1 LRILYCSE
9 SYCPHDH
16 RFLTAL
22 AKTDHEIHWF
32 RLSGANNVQ
41 EQRDLPPEIHF
52 VDWEEQRSKITWMDY
67 FQLKKKFNN
76 VVKKIKPD
84 LIHAGPIQTVA
95 LLPVLV
101 GFHPLISMSWGFDML
116 EDANR
121 NWFWKAITRY
131 VLGKSDWLFAD
142 CHTVKKMAVKFDFP
156 KENITVFPWGVDLDH
171 FSIGNRLE
179 VRQKLGLKDDFII
192 IHTRSWEP
200 RYGVDVA
207 LRGFQKAARSNP
219 FLKMIM
225 IGGGSQQS
233 DIKKFIEQHDL
244 SKQVIFYGYQ
254 NNEDLASFYQAADMY
269 LSASHVDGSSV
280 ALMESMACGCP
291 GLVSDIPS
299 NLEWITAGVEGRT
312 FKDGDADDLANK
324 IGIAVQHRDDF
335 AYLGSAARRKTE
347 EKANWD
353 RNVEKFV
360 AAYQVVADNALTLKD
375 SGGF

>member
-1 LRILYCSE
+1 LKILYCSE
-9 SYCPHDH
+9 NFCPHDH

-41 EQRDLPPEIHF
+41 EQRDIPSGIRF
-52 VDWEEQRSKITWMDY
+52 VEWPALKSKITWMDY
-67 FQLKKKFNN
+67 FHLKRKFKN
-76 VVKKIKPD
+76 VVEKIKPD

-95 LLPVLV
+95 LLPALV

-121 NWFWKAITRY
+121 NWFWKAITTF

-142 CHTVKKMAVKFDFP
+142 CQTVKNMAIKFGFP
-156 KENITVFPWGVDLDH
+156 EENITVFPWGVDLDH
-171 FSIGNRLE
+171 FVIRNQAE
-179 VRQKLGLKDDFII
+179 TRQKLELKDDFII

-225 IGGGSQQS
+225 LSGGSQKDEIQ
-233 DIKKFIEQHDL
+233 KFVEQHDL
-244 SKQVIFYGYQ
+244 TKQVLFYGYQ
-254 NNEDLASFYQAADMY
+254 KNEDLAAFYQAADMY

-299 NLEWITAGVEGRT
+299 NLEWITDGVEGWT
-312 FKDGDADDLANK
+312 FKDGDADDLAKK
-324 IGIAVQHRDDF
+324 IETAVQYRDDL
-335 AYLGSAARRKTE
+335 ASLGSAARRKTE

-353 RNVEKFV
+353 KNVKKFV
-360 AAYQVVADNALTLKD
+360 AVYQVFADNMKSSKET
-375 SGGF
+375 GEF